1 MNGAMRPKELLRS
14 PMFDLVLEEITHL
27 VEPADGGQ
35 LSAHIRA
42 RDGVLAVTI
51 PFVHGVNVRV
61 GAHYVG
67 TTYGEA
73 TVELAE
79 LVDCVRTNRVLPSTD
94 SSSEE
99 ILAPPLTGWTRV
111 ALIDRATL
119 ELHLDGVDRRM
130 KETID
135 ACTIAATT
143 ASGQGSDAEPDPAR
157 TARTEREVAHTLA
170 HPVAMW
176 DMGDGTSVCLPGS
189 LLFAAAVLGHLD
201 GDAVVFEQGRWL
213 CLATDGV
220 EYISIAAGRNWRIPI
235 AG

>member
-14 PMFDLVLEEITHL
+14 PMFDLVLEEIAHL
-27 VEPADGGQ
+27 VEPADGRT

-51 PFVHGVNVRV
+51 PFVYGVDVRV

-94 SSSEE
+94 SSNDE

-111 ALIDRATL
+111 ALIDKATL
-119 ELHLDGVDRRM
+119 DLHLEGVDRRM
-130 KETID
+130 KETLD
-135 ACTIAATT
+135 ACRIAAATT
-143 ASGQGSDAEPDPAR
+143 SAHGSDAEPGPAR
-157 TARTEREVAHTLA
+157 REREVAHTLA
-170 HPVAMW
+170 HPVDVW

-201 GDAVVFEQGRWL
+201 GGAVVFEQGRWL
-213 CLATDGV
+213 CLATGGV
-220 EYISIAAGRNWRIPI
+220 EYISTAAGRNWRIPI
-235 AG
+235 AV